1 MPLCPNCGR
10 DLTRRHRS
18 LFQKVVYSDVFECR
32 KSGLRPRV
40 VHRFVRVNATY
51 FFSRY
56 THCVRCGTARVHRS
70 AKADR
75 IDSVSKHVVSMVQR
89 MSGAPVYRCVA
100 CRLQYYDWRPP
111 PPRVPPE

>member
-1 MPLCPNCGR
+1 MPLCPQCGS
-10 DLTRRHRS
+10 DLIRRHRTLLQKIAYS
-18 LFQKVVYSDVFECR
+18 DAFQCKKCGFRRRVVY
-32 KSGLRPRV
+32 
-40 VHRFVRVNATY
+40 RFFRVNATV

-89 MSGAPVYRCVA
+89 MSGAPVYRCIA

-111 PPRVPPE
+111 PPRPPAG